1 MSKQTDV
8 ARYAPYALGALAL
21 VIGLLLAVMP
31 ELRGGGGESGSTP
44 VDAGLADAAV
54 DGAPGGEGGV
64 VDPMPDPPERYVPDL
79 SGEDLGKLIIES
91 PGSVHDLVVVAGHLV
106 WLTTEAATV
115 RAAPLAGGAARP
127 IYASTSDD
135 AFGGGLVA
143 SETKL
148 YWSVEQADGSA
159 ETIVGLAQQDVSTDK
174 PSPRPVITEG
184 SPDHLQATGDDL
196 VWSDHGV
203 IQRLRAGDATVQG
216 IVDRKQLI
224 AGLALAGSRLAWLEV
239 PYEHATKGGHGV
251 MTLSLE
257 DDLSLDNEESPRTVA
272 APKADHHRELLLATG
287 EQLVWV
293 EGKQDGPWAIL
304 AVAKQGDS
312 PERLAPTGA
321 VTALSTDGASLY
333 WAELHGEGDGAVTL
347 LRSVSLRGGK
357 AKRLGRD
364 SGPVPAL
371 AVHDGA
377 LYWATGKGI
386 KRLALVR

>member
-1 MSKQTDV
+1 MSKQTDM
-8 ARYAPYALGALAL
+8 ARYAPYAFGAAAL

-31 ELRGGGGESGSTP
+31 ELRGGAGESGSAP
-44 VDAGLADAAV
+44 VDGGLAETAI

-64 VDPMPDPPERYVPDL
+64 VEARPDPPERYVPDL
-79 SGEDLGKLIIES
+79 SGEDVGKLIIES
-91 PGSVHDLVVVAGHLV
+91 PGSAHDLVVAAGHLV
-106 WLTTEAATV
+106 WLITEAATV

-159 ETIVGLAQQDVSTDK
+159 ETIVVLAQKDVSTDK

-203 IQRLRAGDATVQG
+203 ILRLGAGESSAQG

-224 AGLALAGSRLAWLEV
+224 AGLALVGTRLAWLEV

-257 DDLSLDNEESPRTVA
+257 DEESPRTVA

-293 EGKQDGPWAIL
+293 EGKQDGPWAL
-304 AVAKQGDS
+304 VRVAKRGDS

-321 VTALSTDGASLY
+321 VTALVTDGASLY
-333 WAELHGEGDGAVTL
+333 WAELHGEGDTAVSL
-347 LRSVSLRGGK
+347 LRSVSLGGGE

-386 KRLALVR
+386 KRLALVP